1 VSRPPAAD
9 TAPAASA
16 AAGPRVILESE
27 APVARPAAAS
37 AAPPA
42 AGPRVIL
49 GDEASHSRPAAPRLD
64 FGWEQAVAPAAPPR
78 LPSRWSGLG
87 RAAAGLAVLL
97 LGLGA
102 LDAANFVFDQFA
114 RGAVRGLLTLAVVLG
129 GFGLLASAG
138 WAELRGLLSIR
149 AVDRARGAFA
159 RGDLQTARTEAV
171 RWAESVPEAASL
183 IPALRGA
190 GSTEE
195 LRALLESGPLPALEA
210 RAAALGRTAAV
221 QAFSITAVSPS
232 PGLDALVFA
241 WRGVRLVRQ
250 VAALHGLRPG
260 LAGSVALLRRTVF
273 DAAAVAATDIA
284 VDAAARALLSN
295 RLLEQ
300 FAGEA
305 AAGAVAARRML
316 RLARVAADACRIV
329 PGSGRGGTP

>member
-1 VSRPPAAD
+1 MSDATRAAPRATPP
-9 TAPAASA
+9 
-16 AAGPRVILESE
+16 PRVIVEDE
-27 APVARPAAAS
+27 AP
-37 AAPPA
+37 
-42 AGPRVIL
+42 PR
-49 GDEASHSRPAAPRLD
+49 EPAPRLD
-64 FGWEQAVAPAAPPR
+64 FGWEQQVAPVPPPR

-87 RAAAGLAVLL
+87 RAAAGVAVLL

-102 LDAANFVFDQFA
+102 LDAANFVADQFA
-114 RGAVRGLLTLAVVLG
+114 RGAVSGLLTLGVVLA

-138 WAELRGLLSIR
+138 WAELRGLLSVR
-149 AVDRARGAFA
+149 AVDRAREAFA
-159 RGDLQTARTEAV
+159 RNDLQTARAEAV
-171 RWAESVPEAASL
+171 RWAESVPEAAPVV
-183 IPALRGA
+183 PALRGA
-190 GSTEE
+190 ASTEE
-195 LRALLESGPLPALEA
+195 LRALLLSGPLPALDA

-329 PGSGRGGTP
+329 PSA